1 MNKRIISGGLQDNGM
16 VGFRQSF
23 KLKNNH
29 FPRELLELFDNM
41 NSGHSQVLYLS
52 HFIRL
57 QIAYELK
64 LRCIKMKF

>member
-1 MNKRIISGGLQDNGM
+1 MNKRIISGGLEDNGM
-16 VGFRQSF
+16 VGFQQSF

-29 FPRELLELFDNM
+29 FPRELFDNM
-41 NSGHSQVLYLS
+41 NSGNSQVLYLS